1 METNS
6 FSARDFKSVMGRFA
20 TGVTVVTTRL
30 GALRA
35 GITVNAFS
43 SLSLDPPLVLICI
56 DHASRVHDVL
66 IQAGIF
72 AVNFLTDQQEDMARC
87 FAGQSERRWEQFC
100 DCGAHTVAT
109 GAPIFD
115 ESLGF
120 VDCRLLD
127 VFPGGDHSILVGRV
141 EALGASEAAPLTYYR
156 ARYGAP
162 GGSPG

>member
-6 FSARDFKSVMGRFA
+6 FSARDFKTVLGRFA

-35 GITVNAFS
+35 GITVNAFA

-56 DHASRVHDVL
+56 DHTSRAHDLL

-72 AVNFLTDQQEDMARC
+72 AVNFLTDQQEDVARC
-87 FAGQSERRWEQFC
+87 FASPGEQRWENYC
-100 DCGAHTVAT
+100 DCATHSVAT
-109 GAPIFD
+109 GAPVFD

-120 VDCRLLD
+120 VDCHLLD

-141 EALGASEAAPLTYYR
+141 EALGASEGQPLIYYR
-156 ARYGAP
+156 AQYGAP
-162 GGSPG
+162 GGSTG

>member
-6 FSARDFKSVMGRFA
+6 FSARDFKAVMGHFA

-30 GALRA
+30 GAMRA
-35 GITVNAFS
+35 GITVNAFC

-56 DHASRVHDVL
+56 DHASRAHDVL

-72 AVNFLTDQQEDMARC
+72 AVNFLTDQQADLARC
-87 FAGQSERRWEQFC
+87 FAGPTEQRWENFC
-100 DCGAHTVAT
+100 GCATHSVAT
-109 GAPIFD
+109 GAPVFD

-120 VDCRLLD
+120 VDCHLLD

-141 EALGASEAAPLTYYR
+141 EALEAHEGEPLVYYR
-156 ARYGAP
+156 AHYGAP
-162 GGSPG
+162 GGSTE